1 MGIYT
6 KSGDTGLAST
16 MTRRRVPKDSP
27 IFRVLGTLDEATSQL
42 GLAKQYLSDEA
53 KLVVESIQK
62 DINGVSGELA
72 GAGAYVDAQKI
83 TQLETAIDSIMGSIP
98 EVKLFVIPGKTFAG
112 AHLDVART
120 IIRRAEREAVSA
132 SQNGGVSRDLMAW
145 INRLSDMVYA
155 LARMADAVGDV
166 KTHKCSCSCKE
177 TSVKKE
183 EAPPMEPITVGSDNF
198 FEKADIVCRK
208 VIEKARSEGLSAV
221 VAICDSGT
229 NLVCLNRD
237 DDAFI
242 ASIDIAINKAYTSSS
257 LKMTTKKVGE
267 LSAEGEGLHGLQYT
281 NQGRIVIFGGG
292 IPLYYNGKIAGAI
305 GVSGGSAEQDEALAQ
320 YGEQVFASIK

>member
-53 KLVVESIQK
+53 KQVVESIQK

-72 GAGAYVDAQKI
+72 GAGTYVDAQKI

-98 EVKLFVIPGKTFAG
+98 EVKLFIIPGKTFAG

-166 KTHKCSCSCKE
+166 HAHKCSCASK
-177 TSVKKE
+177 SAKKE
-183 EAPPMEPITVGSDNF
+183 VPPMEPITVGSDNY

-242 ASIDIAINKAYTSSS
+242 ASIDIAINKAYTSAS

-292 IPLYYNGKIAGAI
+292 IPLYHNGKIVGAI